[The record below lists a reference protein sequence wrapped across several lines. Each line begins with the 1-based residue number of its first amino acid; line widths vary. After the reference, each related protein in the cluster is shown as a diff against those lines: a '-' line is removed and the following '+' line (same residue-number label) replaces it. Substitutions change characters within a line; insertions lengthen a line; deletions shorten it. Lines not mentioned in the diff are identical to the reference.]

1 MKDMKKHTN
10 VILVLI
16 LMLVAFAS
24 CQRNG
29 KNQDAIPRLEINQ
42 YNQGNDV
49 VFIAKYSG
57 PEFIEGSYG
66 HYKDEAHMTSTVITD
81 KISDFLKSNYKLGKY
96 YKVNLSKLSINI
108 TGEVLHKY
116 KSTNPCEYE
125 IKFHLDS
132 TSKLNSVTSLEHRGT
147 WVRDYRKTSQ
157 DSALAWKKRI
167 ENISLKG
174 SVEMKLVETDKG
186 FREYWIIFHDKEF
199 N

>member
-1 MKDMKKHTN
+1 MKILTG

-16 LMLVAFAS
+16 TMLVVFA
-24 CQRNG
+24 CCERKG
-29 KNQDAIPRLEINQ
+29 KNQEAISSLEINQ
-42 YNQGNDV
+42 INQGNYV

-57 PEFIEGSYG
+57 PEFIEGSKC
-66 HYKDEAHMTSTVITD
+66 HYIDKAHLTSTTITD

-96 YKVNLSKLSINI
+96 YKVNLSKPNINI
-108 TGEVLHKY
+108 IGEVLHKY

-132 TSKLNSVTSLEHRGT
+132 TSKLNSVTSLEHKGT

-167 ENISLKG
+167 EKISLKG
-174 SVEMKLVETDKG
+174 SVEMKLVQTDKG
-186 FREYWIIFHDKEF
+186 FREYWIVFHDRRF